1 MKQQQQGLVV
11 LNPDSVNPGE
21 IFIPE
26 TDNNQTELKKL
37 KSKNYFTKEIL
48 EIRSQV
54 FNKEEVS
61 SSANTIAAVDKLIMW
76 NK

>member
-21 IFIPE
+21 NFIPE